1 MDVTIN
7 HSIKR
12 SGFSSTKYTDSLFNV
27 SWMETR
33 TGVCPVKYVKL
44 SMGCS
49 LSGDSIASKSYT
61 IK

>member
-1 MDVTIN
+1 MDVAIN

-44 SMGCS
+44 TMGCS
-49 LSGDSIASKSYT
+49 LSGDNIASKSYT